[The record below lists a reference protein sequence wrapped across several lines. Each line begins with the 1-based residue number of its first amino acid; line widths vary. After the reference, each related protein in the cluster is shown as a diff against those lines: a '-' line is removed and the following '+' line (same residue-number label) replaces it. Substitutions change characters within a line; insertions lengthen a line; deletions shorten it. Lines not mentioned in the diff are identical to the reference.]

1 MTTNVVLFALL
12 VALQVADAA
21 TTIRIIQRGG
31 HELNPLLNRFMS
43 NLGVRVAL
51 LVSKLFALGVVAL
64 VWYMNLLP
72 GWGITGLLAL
82 ACALFI
88 WVVMHNLE
96 QLRK

>member
-72 GWGITGLLAL
+72 GWGRSALLAFG
-82 ACALFI
+82 CALFI
-88 WVVMHNLE
+88 LVVTHH
-96 QLRK
+96 LRVLLK

>member
-51 LVSKLFALGVVAL
+51 LVSRIGL
-64 VWYMNLLP
+64 WMNYCEE
-72 GWGITGLLAL
+72 GIRGDGT
-82 ACALFI
+82 
-88 WVVMHNLE
+88 
-96 QLRK
+96 R